1 MKKLILLFV
10 ACVSLTSITSCSND
24 DDNSSASLEGKWEF
38 SKYGYSFA
46 GQEFLFDYEHTSGCT
61 KDYIVFTS
69 NTTTNHS
76 FSSNG
81 SGGCIEDIDNAT
93 YTRNGN
99 VLTSNDGESVEI
111 ASISNTT
118 LKFKLLYEGENED
131 IPDGAAG
138 LIVLK
143 RIN

>member
-10 ACVSLTSITSCSND
+10 AFTSFTAMTSCSND
-24 DDNSSASLEGKWEF
+24 DDSSSGSLEGKWEF
-38 SKYGYSFA
+38 SKYGYLLA

-69 NTTTNHS
+69 NTTTNHT
-76 FSSNG
+76 FSNNG
-81 SGGCIEDIDNAT
+81 SGCVEEIDTAT
-93 YTRNGN
+93 FTRNGN
-99 VLTSNDGESVEI
+99 VLTSSVDETIEI
-111 ASISNTT
+111 VSISDTT

-131 IPDGAAG
+131 IPAGAAG

>member
-1 MKKLILLFV
+1 MKKIIVLFV
-10 ACVSLTSITSCSND
+10 TLVSLSAITSCSND
-24 DDNSSASLEGKWEF
+24 DDSNSGSLEGKWEF
-38 SKYGYSFA
+38 SKYGYSLA

-76 FSSNG
+76 FSDIG
-81 SGGCIEDIDNAT
+81 SGCVEDIDNAT

-99 VLTSNDGESVEI
+99 VLTSNTGETIEI
-111 ASISNTT
+111 VSISTTT

-131 IPDGAAG
+131 IPDGATA

-143 RIN
+143 RID

>member
-1 MKKLILLFV
+1 MKKIILLFI
-10 ACVSLTSITSCSND
+10 AFVSLSAMTSCSD
-24 DDNSSASLEGKWEF
+24 DDDSNSGSIEGKWEF
-38 SKYGYSFA
+38 SQYGYVLA
-46 GQEFLFDYEHTSGCT
+46 GQEFLFDYEHSSGCA

-69 NTTTNHS
+69 NTTTSHTFFNY
-76 FSSNG
+76 G
-81 SGGCIEDIDNAT
+81 SGCEEEIDTET

-99 VLTSNDGESVEI
+99 ILTSSNDETIEI
-111 ASISNTT
+111 VSISDTT

-131 IPDGAAG
+131 IPAGAYA